1 MVFGQRQQETSTMST
16 TAAMVTPKSKCLFMK
31 KSLKFP
37 DGDYHLKV
45 QFMLYKDFEII
56 LKPVHEHYRE
66 KNESNEGRTTR

>member
-31 KSLKFP
+31 KKKFP

-45 QFMLYKDFEII
+45 QFMLYTDFEII

>member
-1 MVFGQRQQETSTMST
+1 
-16 TAAMVTPKSKCLFMK
+16 MK

-45 QFMLYKDFEII
+45 QFMLYTDFEII